1 MSFIKYRVREVAADF
16 GMTPKEVSEVAG
28 KYFDKPKSNSQ
39 VLTDEQLNVIFD
51 HITQN
56 RQIDSLE
63 QVFAAAKKPEPKPA
77 KESPKAAAPVKSS
90 PAVKAAAPAP
100 KSEIKPEAKPE
111 PKPVQPE
118 RKRERRVVDTSAVLD
133 VQVAGA
139 DAGQGHPHDG
149 VPVILQNGLRLVQQR
164 KFSLFNVSIGQHS
177 VLLFLIGSAC
187 ADGPKSL
194 RPPGRIRTGR
204 SPPR

>member
-100 KSEIKPEAKPE
+100 KSDWPL
-111 PKPVQPE
+111 
-118 RKRERRVVDTSAVLD
+118 T
-133 VQVAGA
+133 
-139 DAGQGHPHDG
+139 
-149 VPVILQNGLRLVQQR
+149 
-164 KFSLFNVSIGQHS
+164 
-177 VLLFLIGSAC
+177 AC
-187 ADGPKSL
+187 IPCPLHGKNRL
-194 RPPGRIRTGR
+194 RPYGSGMNLPSSQSTFGYRFHQMQNLLEKVFR
-204 SPPR
+204 S

>member
-100 KSEIKPEAKPE
+100 KSEIKPEAKP
-111 PKPVQPE
+111 
-118 RKRERRVVDTSAVLD
+118 
-133 VQVAGA
+133 AGE
-139 DAGQGHPHDG
+139 
-149 VPVILQNGLRLVQQR
+149 
-164 KFSLFNVSIGQHS
+164 
-177 VLLFLIGSAC
+177 C
-187 ADGPKSL
+187 
-194 RPPGRIRTGR
+194 
-204 SPPR
+204 SPSP

>member
-63 QVFAAAKKPEPKPA
+63 QVFAAAKSRSPSLPRNRPKP
-77 KESPKAAAPVKSS
+77 
-90 PAVKAAAPAP
+90 
-100 KSEIKPEAKPE
+100 
-111 PKPVQPE
+111 
-118 RKRERRVVDTSAVLD
+118 
-133 VQVAGA
+133 
-139 DAGQGHPHDG
+139 
-149 VPVILQNGLRLVQQR
+149 
-164 KFSLFNVSIGQHS
+164 
-177 VLLFLIGSAC
+177 
-187 ADGPKSL
+187 
-194 RPPGRIRTGR
+194 
-204 SPPR
+204 PPR